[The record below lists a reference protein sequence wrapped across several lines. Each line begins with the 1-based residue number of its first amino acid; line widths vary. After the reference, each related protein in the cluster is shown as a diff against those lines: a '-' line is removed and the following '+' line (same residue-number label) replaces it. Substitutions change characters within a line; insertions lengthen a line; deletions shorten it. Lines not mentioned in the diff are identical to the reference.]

1 MENLHRYGVFQSC
14 QKGISKINIT
24 ATSNVLFDTSGC
36 RKRSGCF
43 FVGGEW
49 RAQHVIRCGKIVSKK
64 SPRRVAV
71 DGKAQLLEAPSSSGS
86 FVRGI
91 KIGKAANR
99 VGTLT
104 PTNSRGFQ
112 RWSFWHQKSMV
123 LFGGSKVQFFLF
135 SVDIFCNFERK
146 NTSGTWNRK
155 RLYS

>member
-1 MENLHRYGVFQSC
+1 MEGATRHSLRKNRLEKVTPAGV
-14 QKGISKINIT
+14 
-24 ATSNVLFDTSGC
+24 A
-36 RKRSGCF
+36 
-43 FVGGEW
+43 
-49 RAQHVIRCGKIVSKK
+49 A
-64 SPRRVAV
+64 

-135 SVDIFCNFERK
+135 SVDIFFATLKGKTRVALGIENVYIADLRRK
-146 NTSGTWNRK
+146 K
-155 RLYS
+155 RQAHISSKTVEKPG

>member
-1 MENLHRYGVFQSC
+1 MEGATRHALRKNRLEKVTPAGV
-14 QKGISKINIT
+14 
-24 ATSNVLFDTSGC
+24 A
-36 RKRSGCF
+36 
-43 FVGGEW
+43 
-49 RAQHVIRCGKIVSKK
+49 A
-64 SPRRVAV
+64 

-123 LFGGSKVQFFLF
+123 LFGGSKVQFFCF
-135 SVDIFCNFERK
+135 QWIFF
-146 NTSGTWNRK
+146 
-155 RLYS
+155 LQL